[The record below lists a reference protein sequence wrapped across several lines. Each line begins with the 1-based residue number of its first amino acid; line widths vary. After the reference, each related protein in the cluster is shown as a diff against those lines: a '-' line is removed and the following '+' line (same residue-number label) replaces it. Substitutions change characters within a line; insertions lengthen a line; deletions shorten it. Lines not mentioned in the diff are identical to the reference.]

1 MTNPIVKLA
10 ETCQKIYRENIITRV
25 VKKEGLDHCPTITV
39 EIELPDRRVFR
50 ASVENQKV
58 AKQKA
63 AKKAL
68 AKLR

>member
-10 ETCQKIYRENIITRV
+10 EKCQKIFRENIETRV
-25 VKKEGLDHCPTITV
+25 VSKRGPDHCPTITV
-39 EIELPDRRVFR
+39 EIELPDGRVYT
-50 ASVENQKV
+50 ASAENQKV

-68 AKLR
+68 LEI